1 MSEYHDATLPL
12 PGHGPGH
19 WQVPGFT
26 EIKELGAGAQG
37 RVVLAEAHSGG
48 YVAIKYL
55 AANLLTDG
63 RHTSTF
69 RAEAATL
76 YRVDDPHIAR
86 LYDYVETGEGA
97 AIVMEA
103 VDGVTLRKLLDTSG
117 PLEPEAALV
126 VLKGSL
132 LGLAAAHSVGVVH
145 RDYKPANVMVT
156 GDGGSKLVDFGVAVL
171 SGDSSRAGTPAY
183 MAPEQWRGDP
193 SSPMTDVYAA
203 TCVFFECVTGTRPYV
218 SSDIVALMGLHI
230 TAPIPAEAAPEPLR
244 FLIARGLAKEA
255 AQRPP
260 GAAAFVSELEAAAT
274 SAYGPEWERRGVER
288 LAAAAAALSMLFP
301 LTALA
306 LAPAPYAAGA
316 GSAASANFG
325 EGTAATGGTGVLG
338 GHALVIVAA
347 AAIILIGAAGAGAI
361 VLTGNSHHHHATT
374 AAAPV
379 TASVTPSGGVTPTT
393 SASPTSTATPAP
405 TATYT
410 PPPVQTVA
418 VPDLIGLDAQ
428 TAESKLHNLGLK
440 FHEVF
445 DGPAATGSPTPSGV
459 LSTDPA
465 AGTHLQPG
473 STVTLHFAQP
483 AQTMVTVPDVTNET
497 QDQAAGALKAV
508 GLNASIVYDT
518 NYSRGAIN
526 GYVES
531 TNPAGG
537 TSAPRGSTVTV
548 TVYKAPQATPTP
560 TSRPTSRPTS
570 PPVIP

>member
-1 MSEYHDATLPL
+1 MYNGAGAGQTDPARRDPAVSEYHDATLPL

-37 RVVLAEAHSGG
+37 RVVLAQAHSGG

-255 AQRPP
+255 VQRPP
-260 GAAAFVSELEAAAT
+260 GAAAFVTELEAVAT

-306 LAPAPYAAGA
+306 LAPASYAAGA

-347 AAIILIGAAGAGAI
+347 AAIIAIGAAGAGAI
-361 VLTGNSHHHHATT
+361 VLTGNSHHHHTTT

-379 TASVTPSGGVTPTT
+379 TPSVTPSGRVTPTT
-393 SASPTSTATPAP
+393 SASPTSTAAPTPTPAP
-405 TATYT
+405 APAATYT

-418 VPDLIGLDAQ
+418 VPDLIGLDGQ
-428 TAESKLHNLGLK
+428 TAESKLHGLGLK

-445 DGPAATGSPTPSGV
+445 DGPAATATGSPTPSGV

-483 AQTMVTVPDVTNET
+483 AP
-497 QDQAAGALKAV
+497 G
-508 GLNASIVYDT
+508 
-518 NYSRGAIN
+518 
-526 GYVES
+526 S
-531 TNPAGG
+531 TRPSP
-537 TSAPRGSTVTV
+537 TPSSAPTQ
-548 TVYKAPQATPTP
+548 P
-560 TSRPTSRPTS
+560 S
-570 PPVIP
+570 PRT